1 MLDPAVFAD
10 VEQVRHAPLNRF
22 EVGDAVY
29 IKLNNISSKR
39 KCVGKLL
46 QLILPATGNKQR
58 FSVGL
63 QDNGDLMTLEASLSK
78 EMLSDFVLYKSVRFV
93 NFIIDK
99 SLEYSASD
107 FTYGQELGR
116 GAFGLCLC
124 GKVLTHSLTY
134 SLTHLTTYSLTHSQA
149 HQRRHECLFKI
160 LWLHG
165 KVSNSFIVC
174 TGSRDHV

>member
-10 VEQVRHAPLNRF
+10 VERVRYAPLNRF

-29 IKLNNISSKR
+29 IKFNNISSKR

-124 GKVLTHSLTY
+124 GKVLTHSPTH
-134 SLTHLTTYSLTHSQA
+134 SLT
-149 HQRRHECLFKI
+149 
-160 LWLHG
+160 
-165 KVSNSFIVC
+165 
-174 TGSRDHV
+174 